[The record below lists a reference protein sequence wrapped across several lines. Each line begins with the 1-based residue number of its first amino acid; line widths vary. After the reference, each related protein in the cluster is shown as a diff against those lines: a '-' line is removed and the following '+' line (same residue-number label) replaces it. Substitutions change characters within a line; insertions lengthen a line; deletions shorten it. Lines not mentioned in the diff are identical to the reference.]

1 VPTIY
6 AFDPINHVLIM
17 EDIGTPPSLKDF
29 VSSLP
34 ESARPE
40 KVISQVGELLGSYL
54 ARLHNWGLGVS
65 SNDNGEDVLAVF
77 RNNMVA
83 RNVCAERTAGRL
95 LATAKQFGIELSE
108 GEEIVQVMQREI
120 KENEETF
127 NMGDFW
133 CAGLERLE
141 VQYDIDTLR
150 RPGNI
155 FVKTQEDPP
164 GMTIHVIDW
173 ELAKTGPSSSDLGQ
187 FLGEAY
193 LLLHFRSKS
202 NSQNLMGSFIRSYQL
217 TRSRHSPVD
226 IGSVVRDAGAHVAVW
241 AAAIPWGDE
250 ESTKSAVSAGF
261 ELLQIGASADRGAIA
276 QSAFAGLVAP

>member
-1 VPTIY
+1 
-6 AFDPINHVLIM
+6 M
-17 EDIGTPPSLKDF
+17 EDIGTSPSLKDF

-34 ESARPE
+34 DSAHPE

-65 SNDNGEDVLAVF
+65 SNGKGEDELAVF
-77 RNNMVA
+77 RNNTVA

-95 LATAKQFGIELSE
+95 LATAKQFGIELNE
-108 GEEIVQVMQREI
+108 GEKIVQAMQREI

-133 CAGLERLE
+133 CVGLERLE
-141 VQYDIDTLR
+141 GQYDIDTLR

-155 FVKTQEDPP
+155 FVKLQEDSP
-164 GMTIHVIDW
+164 GVTIYVIDW

-193 LLLHFRSKS
+193 LLLHFRSKA
-202 NSQNLMGSFIRSYQL
+202 NSQNLIGSFIRSYQL
-217 TRSRHSPVD
+217 TRVRHSPVD

-241 AAAIPWGDE
+241 AAAIPWGDGD
-250 ESTKSAVSAGF
+250 STKSAVAAGF
-261 ELLQIGASADRGAIA
+261 ELLKIGESADRDAIA
-276 QSAFAGLVAP
+276 QSAFAELIAS

>member
-1 VPTIY
+1 
-6 AFDPINHVLIM
+6 M

-34 ESARPE
+34 DSAGFE
-40 KVISQVGELLGSYL
+40 KVISQVGELLGSFL
-54 ARLHNWGLGVS
+54 ARLHNWGLDVS
-65 SNDNGEDVLAVF
+65 SNGNGEDVLAVF

-95 LATAKQFGIELSE
+95 LATAKQFGIELNE
-108 GEEIVQVMQREI
+108 GEEIIQVMQKEI
-120 KENEETF
+120 RENEETF

-133 CAGLERLE
+133 CVGLERLE
-141 VQYDIDTLR
+141 GQYDIDTLR

-155 FVKTQEDPP
+155 FVKLQEDSP
-164 GMTIHVIDW
+164 GTTIYVLDW

-193 LLLHFRSKS
+193 LLSHFRSKS
-202 NSQNLMGSFIRSYQL
+202 NSQDLISSFIRSYQL
-217 TRSRHSPVD
+217 TRRHSPVD

-241 AAAIPWGDE
+241 AVATPWGDE

-261 ELLQIGASADRGAIA
+261 ELFKIGASADRDAIA
-276 QSAFAGLVAP
+276 QSAFSGLTAS